1 MNQQRI
7 DMEAITKELLKVQ
20 GDVSELIDRTNKVRD
35 SAELTARLMQYGL
48 RFVDD
53 NQEID
58 AAITEAQKLYD
69 CYEYEQSLETIGRPS
84 RRQNRVPSS
93 VWKTTTTMN

>member
-35 SAELTARLMQYGL
+35 SA
-48 RFVDD
+48 
-53 NQEID
+53 
-58 AAITEAQKLYD
+58 
-69 CYEYEQSLETIGRPS
+69 
-84 RRQNRVPSS
+84 
-93 VWKTTTTMN
+93 